1 MNFFVR
7 LIYLYWYLI
16 RPINHQNERLMRSIM
31 FDIMQ
36 MHIKHSIVHL
46 RGPPLTNDFL
56 LRMVLLGWNFQG
68 WVILVRY
75 ASGENFSS
83 IGRTRPDSQL
93 IHGQFWSSGELIKPH
108 RNTRYRARGGFKLKL
123 MSGRNF
129 CPNTIFKFRI
139 AHFLW
144 AF

>member
-1 MNFFVR
+1 MTHPLGQYRKSYFTQIEIFHRVTELKENCC
-7 LIYLYWYLI
+7 LL
-16 RPINHQNERLMRSIM
+16 S
-31 FDIMQ
+31 
-36 MHIKHSIVHL
+36 
-46 RGPPLTNDFL
+46 PPLTNDFL

-129 CPNTIFKFRI
+129 CPNRIFKFRI